1 MNPITALFRALFL
14 MLLLAVALPFSALAQ
29 EQETVEYDT
38 SKVVPPPRHGN
49 MLSPM
54 DISTAMLGDT
64 YVKVVYGSPRKRD
77 RVIFGDLVPYGELW
91 RTGANE
97 ATELTT
103 TGDLDIDGQ
112 TLPAGT
118 YSVFTIPG
126 EEAWTVIF
134 NSALGQLGAA
144 DYDESKDVLRVEA
157 PVMETE
163 KPYEGFTIMFE
174 DTDDG
179 KTLAMAWDGAKVALP
194 VQAGA
199 M

>member
-1 MNPITALFRALFL
+1 MNLITALSRALFL
-14 MLLLAVALPFSALAQ
+14 MLLLAVALPFGAIAQ
-29 EQETVEYDT
+29 EAAEYDT
-38 SKVVPPPRHGN
+38 SKVVPPPRYNN

-54 DISTAMLGDT
+54 DISSTMLGDT
-64 YVKVVYGSPRKRD
+64 YVKVVYGSPRMRD
-77 RVIFGDLVPYGELW
+77 RVIFGELVPYGELW

-103 TGDLDIDGQ
+103 TGDLDVNGQ

-126 EEAWTVIF
+126 EETWTVIF
-134 NSALGQLGAA
+134 SSALGQAAGAGN
-144 DYDESKDVLRVEA
+144 YDESKDVLRVEA
-157 PVMETE
+157 SAMETE

-174 DTDDG
+174 DTDEG
-179 KTLAMAWDGAKVALP
+179 KALAMAWDETKVALP
-194 VQAGA
+194 IQAKA

>member
-1 MNPITALFRALFL
+1 MNLITALPRALFL
-14 MLLLAVALPFSALAQ
+14 TLLLAVALPVGAIAQ
-29 EQETVEYDT
+29 EAAEYDT
-38 SKVVPPPRHGN
+38 SKVVPPPRYN
-49 MLSPM
+49 NTLSPM
-54 DISTAMLGDT
+54 DISSTMLGDT
-64 YVKVVYGSPRKRD
+64 YVKVVYGSPRMRE
-77 RVIFGDLVPYGELW
+77 REIFGDLVPYGELW

-103 TGDLDIDGQ
+103 TGDLDVNGQ

-118 YSVFTIPG
+118 YAVFTIPG
-126 EEAWTVIF
+126 EEMWTVVF

-144 DYDESKDVLRVEA
+144 DYDESKDVLRVEV

-174 DTDDG
+174 DTAEG
-179 KTLAMAWDGAKVALP
+179 KALAMAWDDTKVALP
-194 VQAGA
+194 VQAKA

>member
-1 MNPITALFRALFL
+1 MNPITALPRALFL
-14 MLLLAVALPFSALAQ
+14 TLLLAAALPFSATAQ
-29 EQETVEYDT
+29 EAAEYDT
-38 SKVVPPPRHGN
+38 SMVVPPPRYDN
-49 MLSPM
+49 AKSPM
-54 DISTAMLGDT
+54 DISATMLGDA
-64 YVKVVYGSPRKRD
+64 YVKVVYGSPRKND
-77 RVIFGDLVPYGELW
+77 REIFGELIPFGEVW

-103 TGDLDIDGQ
+103 TTDLDINGQ

-118 YSVFTIPG
+118 YAVFTIPG
-126 EEAWTVIF
+126 EENWTVIF
-134 NSALGQLGAA
+134 NSALGQWGAY

-174 DTDDG
+174 DTAEG
-179 KTLAMAWDGAKVALP
+179 KALAMAWDETKVALP
-194 VQAGA
+194 IQAKA